1 MASPSPPVQS
11 LSPPWV
17 GAQSGDGAPA
27 ASVGLIR
34 WTHGL
39 VNRLV
44 ATTDAAALLLPSLAL
59 AFFPGNFA
67 SPLTRHQLA
76 VIAAAQFWTFFSVMR
91 KQEAY
96 RVERYRSFWL
106 QASQLLAG
114 YIVAFFV
121 TMIAV
126 EACLL
131 TVEPLDQWFIT
142 WQALQVGLLVAT
154 RGLQAVHIRIVDH
167 YKILRRKVVVLGS
180 GRAAERLLE
189 GLNDPALRADFEV
202 LGVFRTEGDDP
213 SVKQVAG
220 HPVLGTVDDLAAF
233 AQLRP
238 IDVVVLALPWNAAR
252 EMFQILPKAE
262 CIAADIVIPFEEGCV
277 EPRLA
282 RLTRMGGQ
290 GSLQVASR
298 PLKGSQGLLKA
309 LEDYLI
315 AATALLILSIPMT
328 IIAILI
334 RMESAGP
341 VFFLQ
346 LRTGLNQK
354 PFHIYKFRTMMV
366 DPNDDGSIGT
376 GGVVD
381 KRITRVGAVLR
392 KYSLDELPQLI
403 NVLRGEMSIVGPRPY
418 VSNMLVGQERFS
430 ELVRSYAVRHRIK
443 PGLTGWAQ
451 ANKLRSMALRD
462 PQNARRSIEMDL
474 WYITNW
480 SLWLDMKIIIRTI
493 STGLSG
499 RNVV

>member
-1 MASPSPPVQS
+1 MASSSPQAHS
-11 LSPPWV
+11 LSRQWAV
-17 GAQSGDGAPA
+17 AQHADDAPA
-27 ASVGLIR
+27 ARIGLVR

-59 AFFPGNFA
+59 AFLPGDFA

-114 YIVAFFV
+114 YSVALLV

-131 TVEPLDQWFIT
+131 IVEPLDHWFVT
-142 WQALQVGLLVAT
+142 WQSLQIGLLIVT
-154 RGLQAVHIRIVDH
+154 RGLQAVHIRVVDR
-167 YKILRRKVVVLGS
+167 YNILQRKVVVLGT
-180 GRAAERLLE
+180 GEAAERVLE
-189 GLNDPALRADFEV
+189 GLSDPARKADSEV
-202 LGVFRTEGDDP
+202 LGVFRTELDDP
-213 SVKQVAG
+213 LVKQVAD

-233 AQLRP
+233 AQSRP
-238 IDVVVLALPWNAAR
+238 VDIVVLALPWTAAR
-252 EMFQILPKAE
+252 QMLQLLPKAE
-262 CIAADIVIPFEEGCV
+262 CIAADIVIPFEEGYA

-282 RLTRMGGQ
+282 RLTRVGGQ
-290 GSLQVASR
+290 GALQVASR

-309 LEDYLI
+309 FEDYLI
-315 AATALLILSIPMT
+315 AATALIILGIPMLA
-328 IIAILI
+328 IAVLI
-334 RMESAGP
+334 RLESAGP
-341 VFFLQ
+341 VLFLQ

-354 PFHIYKFRTMMV
+354 PFHIYKFRTMTL
-366 DPNDDGSIGT
+366 DPNDDGSLGT
-376 GGVVD
+376 GSVVD
-381 KRITRVGAVLR
+381 QRITRVGAILR

-418 VSNMLVGQERFS
+418 VSNMLVGEERFS

-480 SLWLDMKIIIRTI
+480 SFWLDVKIILRTI

>member
-1 MASPSPPVQS
+1 MASSSPQGHS
-11 LSPPWV
+11 LSQQWAF
-17 GAQSGDGAPA
+17 AQHADDAPA
-27 ASVGLIR
+27 ARVGLVR

-44 ATTDAAALLLPSLAL
+44 ATTDAAAVLLPSVALAL
-59 AFFPGNFA
+59 FPGNFA

-114 YIVAFFV
+114 YSVALLV

-131 TVEPLDQWFIT
+131 TVEPLDHWFVA
-142 WQALQVGLLVAT
+142 WQALQIGLLIAM

-167 YKILRRKVVVLGS
+167 YNILQRKVVVLGT
-180 GRAAERLLE
+180 GHAAERMLE
-189 GLNDPALRADFEV
+189 ELNAPERMADFEV
-202 LGVFRTEGDDP
+202 LGVFRTERDDP
-213 SVKQVAG
+213 LVRQVAG
-220 HPVLGTVDDLAAF
+220 HPVLGAVDDLAAF
-233 AQLRP
+233 AQSQP
-238 IDVVVLALPWNAAR
+238 VDIVVLALPWNAAR
-252 EMFQILPKAE
+252 EMLQLLPKAE
-262 CIAADIVIPFEEGCV
+262 CIAADIVIPFEEGYA

-282 RLTRMGGQ
+282 RLTRVGGQ
-290 GSLQVASR
+290 GALQVASR

-315 AATALLILSIPMT
+315 AATALFILGIPMLA
-328 IIAILI
+328 IAVLI
-334 RMESAGP
+334 RLESAGP

-354 PFHIYKFRTMMV
+354 PFHIYKFRTMTL
-366 DPNDDGSIGT
+366 DPNDDGSLGT
-376 GGVVD
+376 GSVVD
-381 KRITRVGAVLR
+381 QRITRVGAILR

-418 VSNMLVGQERFS
+418 VSNMRVGEERFS

-480 SLWLDMKIIIRTI
+480 SLWLDVKIILRTI